1 MHTSIFQNTYW
12 RTGVVLMYSN
22 NQARIKADQ
31 EEKKIS
37 ILVTGPERGR
47 RILLAIIRSQFDY
60 IHRTIPKIEAREVVT
75 LPDRPDIEIDY
86 IDLLKLEERGIEK
99 YYYPKADAEINVKKL
114 LDGIDSLAKRKGETE
129 YHLGNIHNLLTSG
142 FSVEDLRTFCLI
154 VPDFRSVH
162 KDLPIDAGKNRI
174 ITALIEYAEQ
184 KLKMAELLTWAKEQ
198 NPARYE
204 QHRPYFNE

>member
-1 MHTSIFQNTYW
+1 
-12 RTGVVLMYSN
+12 
-22 NQARIKADQ
+22 
-31 EEKKIS
+31 
-37 ILVTGPERGR
+37 
-47 RILLAIIRSQFDY
+47 
-60 IHRTIPKIEAREVVT
+60 
-75 LPDRPDIEIDY
+75 
-86 IDLLKLEERGIEK
+86 
-99 YYYPKADAEINVKKL
+99 
-114 LDGIDSLAKRKGETE
+114 
-129 YHLGNIHNLLTSG
+129 
-142 FSVEDLRTFCLI
+142 